1 MLPIGISTIPTQ
13 RTTDIAVLA
22 SRAEELGFD
31 SIWVPEQHTL
41 PVQVKNP
48 VPRLWGDIV
57 DPLIA
62 LARASTATTTLKLG
76 TAVVVV
82 PARNPITLAKEVATL
97 DMYSGGRLL
106 FGIGVGG
113 LREEA
118 EVLGVDYAHRW
129 TQGKEAVEAMKEL
142 WTEDESEYHGKY
154 YDFPRVYCFP
164 KPGRRPHPPII
175 LGSRAPNAF
184 KRIAA
189 WGDGWLPLDIS
200 AKEVA
205 DGRAA
210 LDRLARLNGRDP
222 VSIEISVM
230 GVPPDRETIEKYV
243 DAGAD
248 RIVLGLEKTTGDQDL
263 IELERVADLV
273 M

>member
-1 MLPIGISTIPTQ
+1 MGGMIPIGISTIPTE
-13 RTTDIAVLA
+13 RSTDIATLA
-22 SRAEELGFD
+22 RRAEELDFE

-41 PVQVKNP
+41 PVVMEKP

-62 LARASTATTTLKLG
+62 LARALAATTTLKLG
-76 TAVVVV
+76 TAIIVV

-113 LREEA
+113 LQEEA
-118 EVLGVDYAHRW
+118 QILGVDFDHRW
-129 TQGKEAVEAMKEL
+129 TQGKEAIMEL
-142 WTEDESEYHGKY
+142 WTRERSEYHGSY
-154 YDFPRVYCFP
+154 YDFPPVYCFP
-164 KPGRRPHPPII
+164 KPGRRPYPPII
-175 LGSRAPNAF
+175 LGSKALNAF

-200 AKEVA
+200 TAEVA
-205 DGRAA
+205 RGRAEI
-210 LDRLARLNGRDP
+210 DRRARIKGRDP

-230 GVPPDRETIEKYV
+230 GVPPDRESIEAYT

-248 RIVLGLEKTTGDQDL
+248 RIVLGVGGAGDEQLLDTL
-263 IELERVADLV
+263 PW
-273 M
+273 